1 MIAHYNDE
9 SAAPGPRG
17 MIGMIGKRLTI
28 QGFLVGDHPK
38 ACKEYVGKATQ
49 WIAQG
54 KLNYRETVVRGIENA
69 PTAFIDLLKGD
80 KVGKQVVQ
88 VGEV

>member
-17 MIGMIGKRLTI
+17 MMGVIGKRLTI
-28 QGFLVGDHPK
+28 RGFLVGDHPD
-38 ACKEYVGKATQ
+38 ACKEYVAKAEQ
-49 WIAQG
+49 WAAEG

-69 PTAFIDLLKGD
+69 PAAFIDLLKGN
-80 KVGKQVVQ
+80 KIGKQVVQ
-88 VGEV
+88 VGDA